1 MTRKHNIKGSCPPPL
16 LLAKPPAAS
25 HTQQQQVPPAA
36 AASVVV
42 VVVVATTKTTVAS
55 SITSASRLS
64 LYSFFSLAN
73 FCNDPTC
80 SLGLAG
86 FIFVLGTRFIIKTC
100 LVVTDVDVAPSAV
113 AVPPARE

>member
-1 MTRKHNIKGSCPPPL
+1 L

-25 HTQQQQVPPAA
+25 HTQEQQVPAA
-36 AASVVV
+36 APGVVV
-42 VVVVATTKTTVAS
+42 VAAATTKTTVAS

-113 AVPPARE
+113 AAPPARE